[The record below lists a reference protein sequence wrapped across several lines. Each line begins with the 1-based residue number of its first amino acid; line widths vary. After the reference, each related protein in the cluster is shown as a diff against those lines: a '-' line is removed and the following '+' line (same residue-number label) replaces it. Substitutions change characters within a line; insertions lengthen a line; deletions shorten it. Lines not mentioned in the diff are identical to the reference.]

1 MLEKNPVIFII
12 LAFVVIM
19 IGTTVTMIAPF
30 KWINSAG
37 DRIEGVKPYTPLQ
50 QEGRDI
56 YMREGCNNCH
66 SQTVRTLAADVER
79 YGNGGSYSKSGEFVY
94 DRPHLWGS
102 RRTGPD
108 LARIGLKYPDPKGA
122 WHLKHMENPQSVV
135 PASNMPAYAFLNVPL
150 NTTYSERKMKLL
162 KFPYSQSELDELKG
176 KSEMDAIIAYMRKLG
191 TDIPVNKPAPADM
204 PLNEALKNP
213 FTDLKEIKSEA
224 LSIYA
229 KDCASCHGDKRQG
242 NLGPALRGS
251 AKSDIELFT
260 IISKGV
266 EANGMP
272 GFGSSLDQQKI
283 WKIVTL
289 IKLGK
294 LDD

>member
-30 KWINSAG
+30 KWINSEA
-37 DRIEGVKPYTPLQ
+37 DRIAEVKPYTPLQ
-50 QEGRDI
+50 LEGRDI

-66 SQTVRTLAADVER
+66 SQTVRTLAADIER
-79 YGNGGSYSKSGEFVY
+79 YGYGGGNSKSGEFVY

-122 WHLKHMENPQSVV
+122 WHRKHMENPQAVV
-135 PASNMPAYAFLNVPL
+135 PASNMPAYAFLNRPL
-150 NTTYSERKMKLL
+150 DTSYSERKMKLL
-162 KFPYSQSELDELKG
+162 KFPYTPADLNELKG
-176 KSEMDAIIAYMRKLG
+176 KTEMDAIIAYMVKLG
-191 TDIPVNKPAPADM
+191 TDVPVKKTGAPKMALPAA
-204 PLNEALKNP
+204 ENP
-213 FTDLKEIKSEA
+213 FKSLGAIKTEA
-224 LSIYA
+224 IVLYN

-242 NLGPALRGS
+242 SVGPALRGS
-251 AKSDIELFT
+251 ARTEADLFA
-260 IISKGV
+260 IIAKGV

-272 GFGSSLDQQKI
+272 AFGTALDEKAI
-283 WKIVTL
+283 WKLVTL
-289 IKLGK
+289 IKQGK
-294 LDD
+294 DE

>member
-19 IGTTVTMIAPF
+19 IGTSITMIAPF
-30 KWINSAG
+30 KWINGAG
-37 DRIEGVKPYTPLQ
+37 DRIAEVKPYTPLQ

-79 YGNGGSYSKSGEFVY
+79 YGNGGGYSKSGEFVY

-122 WHLKHMENPQSVV
+122 WHRKHMENPQSVV
-135 PASNMPAYAFLNVPL
+135 PASNMPAYAFLNKPL
-150 NTTYSERKMKLL
+150 DSSYSERKMKLL
-162 KFPYSQSELDELKG
+162 KFPYNQSDLDELKG

-191 TDIPVNKPAPADM
+191 TDIPVKKAEAATQAPN
-204 PLNEALKNP
+204 PQKNP
-213 FTDLKEIKSEA
+213 YSDLKSVKVEA

-242 NLGPALRGS
+242 GLGPVLKGS
-251 AKSDIELFT
+251 AKTDAELFS
-260 IISKGV
+260 IISKGI
-266 EANGMP
+266 EAGGMP
-272 GFGSSLDQQKI
+272 GFSGSLDQEKI
-283 WKIVTL
+283 WKLVTL

-294 LDD
+294 QDD

>member
-19 IGTTVTMIAPF
+19 VGTTVTMILPF
-30 KWINSAG
+30 KWINGAG
-37 DRIEGVKPYTPLQ
+37 DRIAEVKPYTPLQ

-79 YGNGGSYSKSGEFVY
+79 YGNGGGYSKSGEFVY

-122 WHLKHMENPQSVV
+122 WHSKHMENPQSVV
-135 PASNMPAYAFLNVPL
+135 PASNMPAYAFLNRPL
-150 NTTYSERKMKLL
+150 DTTYSERKMKLL
-162 KFPYSQSELDELKG
+162 KFPYTQADLDELKG

-191 TDIPVNKPAPADM
+191 TDIPVKKA
-204 PLNEALKNP
+204 EAAIQTPTAVMNP
-213 FTDLKEIKSEA
+213 FTDLKGIKSEA

-242 NLGPALRGS
+242 SLGPALKGS
-251 AKSDIELFT
+251 ARSDSELFA
-260 IISKGV
+260 IIAKGV

-272 GFGSSLDQQKI
+272 GFSGSLDEQKI
-283 WKIVTL
+283 WKLVTL

-294 LDD
+294 ADD

>member
-19 IGTTVTMIAPF
+19 VGTTVTMIAPF
-30 KWINSAG
+30 KWINGPG
-37 DRIEGVKPYTPLQ
+37 DRIAEVKPYTPLQ

-79 YGNGGSYSKSGEFVY
+79 YGYGGGYSRSGEFVY

-108 LARIGLKYPDPKGA
+108 LAHIGLKFPDPKGM
-122 WHLKHMENPQSVV
+122 WHRKHMENPQSVV
-135 PASNMPAYAFLNVPL
+135 PASNMPAYAFLNAPL
-150 NTTYSERKMKLL
+150 DTTYSERKMKLL
-162 KFPYSQSELDELKG
+162 KFPYTQADLDELKG

-191 TDIPVNKPAPADM
+191 TDLPVTRAVKGAQQAA
-204 PLNEALKNP
+204 LNNP
-213 FTDLKEIKSEA
+213 FNDLNAIKAEA

-229 KDCASCHGDKRQG
+229 KDCASCHGDKREG
-242 NLGPALRGS
+242 TLGPALKGS
-251 AKSDIELFT
+251 ARTDADLFA
-260 IISKGV
+260 IIANGI

-272 GFGSSLDQQKI
+272 AFSGALDEQKI
-283 WKIVTL
+283 WKLVTL

-294 LDD
+294 HDD

>member
-19 IGTTVTMIAPF
+19 IGTAVTMIAPF
-30 KWINSAG
+30 KWINGAG
-37 DRIEGVKPYTPLQ
+37 DRIAEVKPYTPLQ

-79 YGNGGSYSKSGEFVY
+79 YGYGGTYSKSGEFVY

-122 WHLKHMENPQSVV
+122 WHRKHMDNPQSVV
-135 PASNMPAYAFLNVPL
+135 PASNMPAYAFLNKPL
-150 NTTYSERKMKLL
+150 DTTYSERKMKLL
-162 KFPYSQSELDELKG
+162 KFPYSQADLDELKG
-176 KSEMDAIIAYMRKLG
+176 KTEMDAIIAYMRKLG
-191 TDIPVNKPAPADM
+191 TNIPVRKAEAAAAAPAS
-204 PLNEALKNP
+204 LKNP
-213 FTDLKEIKSEA
+213 FGDLKAVKA
-224 LSIYA
+224 DAKSIYA
-229 KDCASCHGDKRQG
+229 KNCASCHGDERKG
-242 NLGPALRGS
+242 GLGPALRGS
-251 AKSDIELFT
+251 SKSDAELFT
-260 IISKGV
+260 VISKGI

-272 GFGSSLDQQKI
+272 AYGASLDEQMI
-283 WKIVTL
+283 WKLVTL
-289 IKLGK
+289 IKMGK
-294 LDD
+294 DDD

>member
-30 KWINSAG
+30 KWINGAG
-37 DRIEGVKPYTPLQ
+37 DRIAEVKPYTPLQ

-79 YGNGGSYSKSGEFVY
+79 YGYGGTYSKSGEFVY

-122 WHLKHMENPQSVV
+122 WHYKHMENPQSVV
-135 PASNMPAYAFLNVPL
+135 PASNMPAYAFLNKPL
-150 NTTYSERKMKLL
+150 DTTYSERKMKLL
-162 KFPYSQSELDELKG
+162 KFPYTQADLDELKG

-191 TDIPVNKPAPADM
+191 TDIPVKKA
-204 PLNEALKNP
+204 EAAQTSTAQKNP
-213 FTDLKEIKSEA
+213 FTDLKTVKAEA

-242 NLGPALRGS
+242 SLGPALKGS
-251 AKSDIELFT
+251 DRSDTELFA

-266 EANGMP
+266 GGMP
-272 GFGSSLDQQKI
+272 SFSDSLDEQKI
-283 WKIVTL
+283 WKLVTL

-294 LDD
+294 ADD

>member
-19 IGTTVTMIAPF
+19 IGTAVTMIAPF
-30 KWINSAG
+30 KWINGAG
-37 DRIEGVKPYTPLQ
+37 DRIAEVKPYTPLQ

-79 YGNGGSYSKSGEFVY
+79 YGNGGGYSKSGEFVY

-108 LARIGLKYPDPKGA
+108 LARIGLKYPDPNGA
-122 WHLKHMENPQSVV
+122 WHRKHMDSPQSVV
-135 PASNMPAYAFLNVPL
+135 PASNMPAYVFLNKPL
-150 NTTYSERKMKLL
+150 DTTYSERKMKLL
-162 KFPYSQSELDELKG
+162 KFPYTQADLDELKG
-176 KSEMDAIIAYMRKLG
+176 KTEMDAIIAYMRKLG
-191 TDIPVNKPAPADM
+191 TDIPVKKAQAAALAPASQ
-204 PLNEALKNP
+204 KNP
-213 FTDLKEIKSEA
+213 YSDLKSIKDEA
-224 LSIYA
+224 KSIYA

-242 NLGPALRGS
+242 ALGPALKGS
-251 AKSDIELFT
+251 NKSEAELFAT
-260 IISKGV
+260 IANGI

-272 GFGSSLDQQKI
+272 GFNSSLDEQKI
-283 WKIVTL
+283 WKLVTL

-294 LDD
+294 DID